1 LQTWHQ
7 LPHLL
12 ADPSAIFP
20 SVRGD
25 STIVVVIAVL
35 DRDGNPI
42 IAPITPSSNGKENA
56 VLSLYGKSGSHQLS
70 GHEWVASQIA
80 SARKEGYRVY
90 EKSGSVDS
98 KPKPES
104 ADAISWSPDLI
115 PVDRSTEPKR
125 QILKI
130 REKSTKS

>member
-1 LQTWHQ
+1 
-7 LPHLL
+7 
-12 ADPSAIFP
+12 
-20 SVRGD
+20 
-25 STIVVVIAVL
+25 VL

-56 VLSLYGKSGSHQLS
+56 VLSLYGKSGSHQVS